1 MGSFPKFR
9 LKKSKLSILTE
20 NWHTWYLEGADSKSR
35 LWFLKLRPQNPFFGE
50 FGPKKSKLFFLP
62 ENWHIWYLEDGDSCC
77 EFPTLNPVL
86 GKSGPKESKLSV
98 LPANWHTWYL
108 GDADSYPNI
117 SFLNLQ
123 PKIYFWANLDQKSQ
137 SCLFRLKIGTHGIFR
152 MLILVPTLV
161 LWISKSKSIFGKN
174 LGQKSQSYPFLAKIG
189 TQSILRVLILIP
201 TSVFSIS
208 NPEFIFGQIWTE
220 KSKSFTLLENW
231 HTDYLEDADSYCEF
245 SEFPNPK
252 SIFSQFEKTKALCF
266 QWKLEHTHTHTHTHM
281 HTHTHS
287 PRILILISETLFF
300 SNFNP
305 KYLGYWFLFWFVFW
319 NSKPKPIF

>member
-20 NWHTWYLEGADSKSR
+20 NWHTWYLGGADSKSR
-35 LWFLKLRPQNPFFGE
+35 LWFLKVRPQNPFFGE
-50 FGPKKSKLFFLP
+50 FGPKKSKLYFLP
-62 ENWHIWYLEDGDSCC
+62 ENWHIWYLEDGDSYSNISC

-86 GKSGPKESKLSV
+86 GKFGPKESKLSV

-108 GDADSYPNI
+108 GDADSYSNI

-189 TQSILRVLILIP
+189 TQ
-201 TSVFSIS
+201 
-208 NPEFIFGQIWTE
+208 
-220 KSKSFTLLENW
+220 
-231 HTDYLEDADSYCEF
+231 YLEGADSYSDISF
-245 SEFPNPK
+245 LN
-252 SIFSQFEKTKALCF
+252 F
-266 QWKLEHTHTHTHTHM
+266 QPRFHFWADLDWKVEVFHFAWKLAYRL
-281 HTHTHS
+281 S
-287 PRILILISETLFF
+287 W
-300 SNFNP
+300 
-305 KYLGYWFLFWFVFW
+305 GCWFLLRVFW
-319 NSKPKPIF
+319 IPQP